1 MKPMKVGDLV
11 ALSSYGANLD
21 GLYPFTDFY
30 RSKNRED
37 NVPLRGIIV
46 KVDYRF
52 SYNIYYIKWM
62 KTPAPIGRNG
72 RWGCEWFERKDLKY
86 VSRA

>member
-21 GLYPFTDFY
+21 GLYPFSDFY
-30 RSKNRED
+30 RSRNRED

-46 KVDYRF
+46 KVDNRYLPFCR
-52 SYNIYYIKWM
+52 
-62 KTPAPIGRNG
+62 
-72 RWGCEWFERKDLKY
+72 L
-86 VSRA
+86 